1 MALNQRVETYDP
13 QGNIEDAAY
22 LAAMISHS
30 RGFSQE
36 QFESLIPMIHSGK
49 ITDDVTLMKFINSR
63 ERVAQRDKL
72 TRTKPGQGQTR
83 ISNRSTPAGAG
94 GEQKTGTLLTRGTGM
109 F

>member
-1 MALNQRVETYDP
+1 MSLNQRVVQHDP
-13 QGNIEDAAY
+13 QASREDAAY
-22 LAAMISHS
+22 LAALISHS

-36 QFESLIPMIHSGK
+36 QYESLIPMLHSGK

-63 ERVAQRDKL
+63 ERVAQREKL

-83 ISNRSTPAGAG
+83 ISNRSTPAGGG